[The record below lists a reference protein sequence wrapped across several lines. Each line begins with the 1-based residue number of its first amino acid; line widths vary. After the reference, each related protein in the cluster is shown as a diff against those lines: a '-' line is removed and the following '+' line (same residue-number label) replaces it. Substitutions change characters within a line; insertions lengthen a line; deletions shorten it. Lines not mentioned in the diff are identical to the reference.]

1 MTSREERAR
10 LSIKDQGSLG
20 VWGQGPCLP
29 SQLPQSISSQMQLMK
44 EPQSKG
50 HKVREMT
57 LALVHRTSI
66 FI

>member
-1 MTSREERAR
+1 MTSREERAH

-20 VWGQGPCLP
+20 VWAQSPCMP
-29 SQLPQSISSQMQLMK
+29 SQLPHFISSQMQLMK

-50 HKVREMT
+50 HRVREMT